1 MSDFQTELQIDEPR
15 VRIGTIATRVATD
28 SPVTSHSP
36 VTSGQERM
44 LAAIERVFPVR
55 FERDERTRLEQL
67 DGILVLGSG
76 SLAQTARDIP
86 RLVLPHNP
94 RQDDAQ
100 MQGDRTAA
108 YGEETAVALTD
119 EPDLARPLRGAVIP
133 ESALPVELPVDPAAA
148 LALARSEG
156 RIVWT
161 QQGDAAETLN
171 ASAYPLAELRQGE
184 ALREHLRAGRFMGL
198 LPLVHFLE
206 RLLGAEGWKPPPP
219 RAAFVV
225 DDPNLHWTSYGFIKY
240 GELAAH
246 ATQHGYHIGLATV
259 PLDGW
264 LFQRRAAA
272 LFAENTSV
280 LSLLVHG
287 NDHVARELGRLDTDR
302 EAESAIAQALRRIAA
317 LERRAGVAID
327 RVMAPPHESCSEA
340 ALRAMFR
347 LGMEAAC
354 ISQPHP
360 WRDGLPA
367 ATPLAG
373 WYPAELVAGGL
384 PVLPRYPLSAGRE
397 DLALRAMLGQPL
409 ILYGHH
415 GDFAHGLDVLAQA
428 ALEINSL
435 GDVEWG
441 SLSWI
446 ARGSYATR
454 HVEGV
459 LHLRMDSRRI
469 VVDVAP
475 GTHAL
480 RVFVREPFGGSAG
493 HRLMHAGGVADIA
506 FERGIG
512 TSELLAI
519 DAPGRIELT
528 LTADMPLSPSEIR
541 RSPGIRPWPWL
552 RRALVEG
559 RDRIQPLR

>member
-15 VRIGTIATRVATD
+15 VRIGLITTRVALD
-28 SPVTSHSP
+28 SPGTSCSP

-55 FERDERTRLEQL
+55 FEGDERTSLAQV
-67 DGILVLGSG
+67 DGMLVLGSG
-76 SLAQTARDIP
+76 PLVQTARDIP

-94 RQDDAQ
+94 RQDGAQ
-100 MQGDRTAA
+100 IQGDRATA
-108 YGEETAVALTD
+108 YGEETAVALAD
-119 EPDLARPLRGAVIP
+119 ELDLARPLRGVVIP
-133 ESALPVELPVDPAAA
+133 ESALPVELPVDPAPARM
-148 LALARSEG
+148 LASSEG
-156 RIVWT
+156 RIVWA
-161 QQGDAAETLN
+161 QQGDAAETLHT
-171 ASAYPLAELRQGE
+171 SAYPLAELRQGE

-206 RLLGAEGWKPPPP
+206 RLLGAEGWKPPPL

-246 ATQHGYHIGLATV
+246 AAQHGYHIGLATV

-272 LFAENTSV
+272 LFAKNTSV

-302 EAESAIAQALRRIAA
+302 QAESAIAQALRRIAA
-317 LERRAGVAID
+317 LERRTGVRID

-397 DLALRAMLGQPL
+397 DLALRALLGQPL

-428 ALEINSL
+428 ACEVNSL

-480 RVFVREPFGGSAG
+480 RVFVREPFGGGAG

-512 TSELLAI
+512 TSELLRI
-519 DAPGRIELT
+519 NTPGRIELA
-528 LTADMPLSPSEIR
+528 LMADMPLSPVEI